1 MNTPNSNNILFF
13 PSHEPTQYKAI
24 ADIVKQSSP
33 HSSLQFFLLDEPN
46 SEIEYSYVTYE
57 NLVDSCNLDIHEI
70 DAMDIQFGCNLNNLV
85 IMDRLHKR
93 NSNVRVA
100 LGKYLYALRDYLIQ
114 NSITHVFG
122 YALSDSIT
130 YGCFHLCK
138 ELGIKYYFINVTR
151 LSTFYHLSSHQ
162 DGRGEASSIQ
172 SFSNSQI
179 SDLVLEMTGK
189 KITPK
194 YASDPNMIPGKS
206 ISRVISSALKLIRTK
221 TKTTNKYLDHE
232 QPFTKALKR
241 FINRKFSLRELSR
254 HEIDY
259 KDFQG
264 KRFIFYPLH
273 LHPETSTLIWGRWIN
288 NQYEILRA
296 LSRVLPNNVSLLVKE
311 HKVAA
316 GRHSRNY
323 YKKIAQLPNTF
334 LINHNQSAHD
344 LILDSDAVATISGTA
359 GFEAICHQKP
369 LLMFGDVDYK
379 CLPNVIHC
387 YDLSKIR
394 DNVNSAI
401 NLKTKN
407 IFEDDTFFNFLRLK
421 LNGSLSMEGYT
432 ATSTEAKLIHDM
444 ATLYLEKL

>member
-1 MNTPNSNNILFF
+1 MKNNILFF
-13 PSHEPTQYKAI
+13 PSHEPTQYSEI
-24 ADIVKQSSP
+24 ANVVKQRSPYSSIE
-33 HSSLQFFLLDEPN
+33 FFLLDEPN
-46 SEIEYSYVTYE
+46 KDFKYSYVTYE
-57 NLVDSCNLDIHEI
+57 KLVDSCSLDINEL
-70 DAMDIQFGCNLNNLV
+70 DGLDNQFGCNLNDLV
-85 IMDRLHKR
+85 IMDRIHKR
-93 NSNVRVA
+93 DSKIRLV
-100 LGKYLYALRDYLIQ
+100 LGKYLFALREHLIQ
-114 NSITHVFG
+114 HSISHVFG

-130 YGCFHLCK
+130 YGCFHLCQ

-151 LSTFYHLSSHQ
+151 LSTFYHLSSHK

-194 YASDPNMIPGKS
+194 YASDPNMIPGKP
-206 ISRVISSALKLIRTK
+206 ISRVISSALKLIFTK
-221 TKTTNKYLDHE
+221 AKSRNKYLDHE
-232 QPFTKALKR
+232 VPFIIALKR

-254 HEIDY
+254 YEIDY

-316 GRHSRNY
+316 GRHSPNY

-432 ATSTEAKLIHDM
+432 ATSTEAKLIDDM